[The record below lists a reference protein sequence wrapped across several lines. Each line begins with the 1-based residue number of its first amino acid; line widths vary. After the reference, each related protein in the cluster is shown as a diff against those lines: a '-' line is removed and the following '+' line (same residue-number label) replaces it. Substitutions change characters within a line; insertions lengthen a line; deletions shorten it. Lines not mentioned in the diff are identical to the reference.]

1 MSGGSFP
8 QVFKVKRGR
17 RREAALNDHALPA
30 AGVIVA
36 RSAVNVVALAA
47 PLQILARHGER
58 KFVRHHAVLFAGIK
72 QFIGVEMPTRYRAG
86 NHRPF
91 GTAIIEEGAGFVG
104 KIFRLNVH
112 VKPAAG
118 QQHSDTA
125 EASESS
131 HTEPYAADTRASAPV
146 SAVMK
151 IKLQFR
157 TLREDANFPKNP
169 SFEPN
174 RISCRA
180 PSRKERNGLSMRAQ
194 ILLR

>member
-17 RREAALNDHALPA
+17 RREAALNDHALPS

-47 PLQILARHGER
+47 ALQILARHGEGE
-58 KFVRHHAVLFAGIK
+58 FVCHDAVLFAGVK
-72 QFIGVEMPTRYRAG
+72 QFVSVELTARHRAG

-91 GTAIIEEGAGFVG
+91 GAPIIEEGAGLVG

-112 VKPAAG
+112 IEPAPS
-118 QQHSDTA
+118 QQHGNAA

-131 HTEPYAADTRASAPV
+131 HTKPCAADTRAGTPV
-146 SAVMK
+146 SAVLK

-169 SFEPN
+169 S
-174 RISCRA
+174 S
-180 PSRKERNGLSMRAQ
+180 
-194 ILLR
+194 